1 MDNEILCIIVFHV
14 KIFLCFYLNLNM
26 YLFVLGNLSL
36 FYSCRATRIIFI
48 FPEAIMA
55 ISDSMDDELND
66 EFAVGY
72 LIPEVGE

>member
-1 MDNEILCIIVFHV
+1 M
-14 KIFLCFYLNLNM
+14 
-26 YLFVLGNLSL
+26 SL